1 MKIPFINLKEQYQ
14 EYKQEID
21 SAIQKVLSSSRFIM
35 GPEIFELEKN
45 LSDYTGSQNVIA
57 CSSGTDALL
66 LALMSIGIKPGDEII
81 TSPFTFI
88 ATAEAIS
95 YLGATPVFVDI
106 ELETYNINHLL
117 IEEKITSK
125 TKAIMPVSLFGQVS
139 DMDYINKIAEEYNL
153 IVIEDAAQ
161 SFGATYKNKK
171 SCNLS
176 TLACTSFF
184 PAKPLGCYGDGGAV
198 FTNNSEIS
206 EKIRMLIAHGSKKKY
221 VHEVVG
227 INGRMD
233 TIQAA
238 ILNVKLKYFPKE
250 IEKRH
255 FIANKYKELIYN
267 NELILPTIKKDR
279 SSVFAQFTIRTKNR
293 SKFLEKLSSFNIPT
307 AIYYPIPLHLQEC
320 FKYLDY
326 KENSFSVAEESSK
339 CVLSL
344 PMNAFLTEDNI
355 SYIAKTLNDIYI
367 K

>member
-1 MKIPFINLKEQYQ
+1 MKVRYSYLPQQFKNAENLWISLKKFVKTGDFTLGKE
-14 EYKQEID
+14 
-21 SAIQKVLSSSRFIM
+21 LS
-35 GPEIFELEKN
+35 IFENKFAN
-45 LSDYTGSQNVIA
+45 LMNCKFAVGVN
-57 CSSGTDALL
+57 SGTDAIKLSL
-66 LALMSIGIKPGDEII
+66 VALGIKPGDEII

-106 ELETYNINHLL
+106 ELDTYNINHLL

-139 DMDYINKIAEEYNL
+139 DMDFINKIAEEHNL

-198 FTNNSEIS
+198 FTNSSDIS

-255 FIANKYKELIYN
+255 FIANKYKELILN

-293 SKFLEKLSSFNIPT
+293 SKFLEKLPSFNIPT
-307 AIYYPIPLHLQEC
+307 AIYYPIPLHLQKCYVRLGYKTGDFPISEKVAKEVFSIPMSPFLN
-320 FKYLDY
+320 FKDQNFIA
-326 KENSFSVAEESSK
+326 NS
-339 CVLSL
+339 L
-344 PMNAFLTEDNI
+344 
-355 SYIAKTLNDIYI
+355 
-367 K
+367 

>member
-21 SAIQKVLSSSRFIM
+21 SAIQKVLNSSRFIM

-106 ELETYNINHLL
+106 ELDTYNINHLL

-198 FTNNSEIS
+198 FTNSSDIS

-255 FIANKYKELIYN
+255 FIANKYKELIFN

-293 SKFLEKLSSFNIPT
+293 SKFLEKLTSFNIPT
-307 AIYYPIPLHLQEC
+307 AIYYPIPLHLQKCYVRLGYKTGDFPISEKAAKEVFSIPMSPFLN
-320 FKYLDY
+320 FKDQNFIA
-326 KENSFSVAEESSK
+326 NS
-339 CVLSL
+339 L
-344 PMNAFLTEDNI
+344 
-355 SYIAKTLNDIYI
+355 
-367 K
+367 

>member
-21 SAIQKVLSSSRFIM
+21 SAIQKVLNSSRFIM

-106 ELETYNINHLL
+106 ELDTYNINHLL

-255 FIANKYKELIYN
+255 FIANKYKELILN

-293 SKFLEKLSSFNIPT
+293 SKFLEKLTSFNIPT
-307 AIYYPIPLHLQEC
+307 AIYYPIPLHLQKCYMSLGYKTGDFPISEKVAKEVFSIPMSPFLN
-320 FKYLDY
+320 FKDQNFIA
-326 KENSFSVAEESSK
+326 NS
-339 CVLSL
+339 L
-344 PMNAFLTEDNI
+344 
-355 SYIAKTLNDIYI
+355 
-367 K
+367 

>member
-1 MKIPFINLKEQYQ
+1 
-14 EYKQEID
+14 
-21 SAIQKVLSSSRFIM
+21 
-35 GPEIFELEKN
+35 
-45 LSDYTGSQNVIA
+45 
-57 CSSGTDALL
+57 
-66 LALMSIGIKPGDEII
+66 
-81 TSPFTFI
+81 
-88 ATAEAIS
+88 
-95 YLGATPVFVDI
+95 
-106 ELETYNINHLL
+106 
-117 IEEKITSK
+117 
-125 TKAIMPVSLFGQVS
+125 MPVSLFGQVS

-255 FIANKYKELIYN
+255 FIANKYKELIHN
-267 NELILPTIKKDR
+267 KELILPTIKKDR

-293 SKFLEKLSSFNIPT
+293 SKFLEKLTSFNIPT
-307 AIYYPIPLHLQEC
+307 AIYYPIPLHLQKC
-320 FKYLDY
+320 YVRLGY
-326 KENSFSVAEESSK
+326 KTGDFPISEKVAKEVFSI
-339 CVLSL
+339 
-344 PMNAFLTEDNI
+344 PMSPFLNLKDQNF
-355 SYIAKTLNDIYI
+355 IANTL
-367 K
+367 

>member
-1 MKIPFINLKEQYQ
+1 MKIPFINLKDQYQ

-21 SAIQKVLSSSRFIM
+21 SAIQKVLNSSRFIM
-35 GPEIFELEKN
+35 GPEIFELEKS

-106 ELETYNINHLL
+106 ELDTYNINHLL

-139 DMDYINKIAEEYNL
+139 DMDYINKIAKEYNL

-255 FIANKYKELIYN
+255 FIANKYKDLILN
-267 NELILPTIKKDR
+267 TELILPTIKKDR
-279 SSVFAQFTIRTKNR
+279 SSVFAQYTIRTKNR
-293 SKFLEKLSSFNIPT
+293 SKFLKKLTSLNIPT
-307 AIYYPIPLHLQEC
+307 AIYYPIPLHLQKCYVKLGYKTGDFPVSEKVAKEVFSIPMSPFLN
-320 FKYLDY
+320 FKDQNFIA
-326 KENSFSVAEESSK
+326 NS
-339 CVLSL
+339 L
-344 PMNAFLTEDNI
+344 
-355 SYIAKTLNDIYI
+355 
-367 K
+367 

>member
-1 MKIPFINLKEQYQ
+1 MKIPFINLKDQYQ

-21 SAIQKVLSSSRFIM
+21 SAIQKVLNSSRFIM

-45 LSDYTGSQNVIA
+45 LSDYTGSQNVIT

-139 DMDYINKIAEEYNL
+139 DMDYINKIAEENNL

-198 FTNNSEIS
+198 FTNSSEIS

-255 FIANKYKELIYN
+255 FIANKYKELIHN

-307 AIYYPIPLHLQEC
+307 AIYYPIPLHLQKC
-320 FKYLDY
+320 YVRLGY
-326 KENSFSVAEESSK
+326 KTGDFPISEKVAKEVFSI
-339 CVLSL
+339 
-344 PMNAFLTEDNI
+344 PMSPFLNLKDQNF
-355 SYIAKTLNDIYI
+355 IANTL
-367 K
+367 

>member
-21 SAIQKVLSSSRFIM
+21 SAIQKVLNSSRFIM

-106 ELETYNINHLL
+106 ELDTYNINHLL

-139 DMDYINKIAEEYNL
+139 DMDFINKIAEEYNL
-153 IVIEDAAQ
+153 VVIEDAAQ

-198 FTNNSEIS
+198 FTNSSDIS

-250 IEKRH
+250 IEKRR
-255 FIANKYKELIYN
+255 FIANKYKELILN

-293 SKFLEKLSSFNIPT
+293 SKFLKKLTSFNIPT
-307 AIYYPIPLHLQEC
+307 AIYYPIPLHLQKC
-320 FKYLDY
+320 YVRLGY
-326 KENSFSVAEESSK
+326 KTGDFPISEKVAKEVFSIPMSPFLNPKDQNFIANS
-339 CVLSL
+339 L
-344 PMNAFLTEDNI
+344 
-355 SYIAKTLNDIYI
+355 
-367 K
+367 

>member
-1 MKIPFINLKEQYQ
+1 MKIPFINLKDQYQ

-21 SAIQKVLSSSRFIM
+21 SAIQKVLNSSRFIM

-106 ELETYNINHLL
+106 ELDSYNINHLL

-221 VHEVVG
+221 IHEVVG

-255 FIANKYKELIYN
+255 FIANKYKELILN

-293 SKFLEKLSSFNIPT
+293 SKFLEKLTSFDIPT
-307 AIYYPIPLHLQEC
+307 AIYYPIPLHLQKCYEI
-320 FKYLDY
+320 LGY
-326 KENSFSVAEESSK
+326 KIGDFPISEKVAKEVFSIPMSPFLNSEDQNFIAN
-339 CVLSL
+339 SL
-344 PMNAFLTEDNI
+344 
-355 SYIAKTLNDIYI
+355 
-367 K
+367 